1 MVPIGRTSSSAHG
14 NRPGEGTP
22 IKLKPPKPSTTRTQ
36 AQCKADTKA
45 GARCKAPAV
54 ERGLCFCHAHP
65 ERLAELGRQGGRKN
79 RRNRC
84 PLEELPAWSLKNVRA
99 VADMLEETINN
110 VRRGRIDLRVSNA
123 IGFLSGILLK
133 ALEKG
138 PVEERLNHLEAILG
152 GKGGSLMF
160 EFRRPEEGQ
169 HEQPPSTTADD

>member
-1 MVPIGRTSSSAHG
+1 MPRSGYSGLDSTSAAEGIPIS
-14 NRPGEGTP
+14 
-22 IKLKPPKPSTTRTQ
+22 LKPRKASKTRSP

-45 GARCKAPAV
+45 GHKCKAPVV
-54 ERGLCFCHAHP
+54 ERGLCYFHAHP
-65 ERLAELGRQGGRKN
+65 ERVVELGRQGGRKN
-79 RRNRC
+79 RRNRF
-84 PLEELPAWSLKNVRA
+84 PLEELSALSLKNVRA
-99 VADMLEETINN
+99 VAQMLEETINN

-160 EFRRPEEGQ
+160 EFRKPEEEQ
-169 HEQPPSTTADD
+169 HEQPPSKTADD